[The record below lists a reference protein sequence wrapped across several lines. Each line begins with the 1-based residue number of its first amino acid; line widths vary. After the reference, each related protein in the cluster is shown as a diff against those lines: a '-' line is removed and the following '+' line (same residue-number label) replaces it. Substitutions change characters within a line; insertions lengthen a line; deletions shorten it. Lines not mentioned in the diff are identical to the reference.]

1 LDVPLK
7 KLNLKRPIVLIG
19 SKNIFKQ
26 QMKKLGYRYYFEEMD
41 KNLSKKIITKK
52 KIINIINVQFNFK
65 KTFDKITNKSN
76 RYINECFFTA
86 NNLLNNEKAYAL
98 INGPISKKNFLK
110 TKYLGVTEY
119 LAEMNNVKD
128 FAMLIYNKRLSVS
141 PITTH
146 IAIKKVS
153 SQISKKRNVLIQDTK
168 SSVELALSNQKEII
182 ITDKNLKTLA
192 YVKEGVI
199 AALISCM
206 EELCKIELK
215 VKKDK
220 YFFKNS
226 YKLSGYIRRDF
237 LWGVD

>member
-1 LDVPLK
+1 MLPSSQK
-7 KLNLKRPIVLIG
+7 G
-19 SKNIFKQ
+19 W
-26 QMKKLGYRYYFEEMD
+26 
-41 KNLSKKIITKK
+41 
-52 KIINIINVQFNFK
+52 IN
-65 KTFDKITNKSN
+65 
-76 RYINECFFTA
+76 
-86 NNLLNNEKAYAL
+86 
-98 INGPISKKNFLK
+98 
-110 TKYLGVTEY
+110 
-119 LAEMNNVKD
+119 
-128 FAMLIYNKRLSVS
+128 
-141 PITTH
+141 
-146 IAIKKVS
+146 S
-153 SQISKKRNVLIQDTK
+153 SQISKKRNVLIQNTR

>member
-1 LDVPLK
+1 MEDRCESFIVP
-7 KLNLKRPIVLIG
+7 
-19 SKNIFKQ
+19 
-26 QMKKLGYRYYFEEMD
+26 
-41 KNLSKKIITKK
+41 TKPH
-52 KIINIINVQFNFK
+52 Q
-65 KTFDKITNKSN
+65 NKPWDTL
-76 RYINECFFTA
+76 FF
-86 NNLLNNEKAYAL
+86 
-98 INGPISKKNFLK
+98 PR
-110 TKYLGVTEY
+110 
-119 LAEMNNVKD
+119 
-128 FAMLIYNKRLSVS
+128 RLVI
-141 PITTH
+141 PPRAPQTPQNP
-146 IAIKKVS
+146 
-153 SQISKKRNVLIQDTK
+153 QISKKRNVLIQNTK

>member
-1 LDVPLK
+1 MKEFFFFLIFVLLITNINPIAYANKNNTSWASLK
-7 KLNLKRPIVLIG
+7 YNKTYLRTGP
-19 SKNIFKQ
+19 SKNNKVIWVYKRKGLPFKILRQ
-26 QMKKLGYRYYFEEMD
+26 
-41 KNLSKKIITKK
+41 KNEWSEVLLPSSQKGW
-52 KIINIINVQFNFK
+52 IN
-65 KTFDKITNKSN
+65 
-76 RYINECFFTA
+76 
-86 NNLLNNEKAYAL
+86 
-98 INGPISKKNFLK
+98 
-110 TKYLGVTEY
+110 
-119 LAEMNNVKD
+119 
-128 FAMLIYNKRLSVS
+128 
-141 PITTH
+141 
-146 IAIKKVS
+146 S
-153 SQISKKRNVLIQDTK
+153 SQISKKRNVLIQNTR

-182 ITDKNLKTLA
+182 VTDKNLKTLA